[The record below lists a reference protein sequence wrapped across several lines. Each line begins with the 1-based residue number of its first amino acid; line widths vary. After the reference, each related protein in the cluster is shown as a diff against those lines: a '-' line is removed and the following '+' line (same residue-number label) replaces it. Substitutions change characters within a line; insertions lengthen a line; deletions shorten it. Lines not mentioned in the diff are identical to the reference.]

1 MNMTAVSS
9 LARRSFLSRLG
20 AAAAAAGATLAA
32 SAPAAH
38 AQTPSDGRWQPARHS
53 ADDWFDQLPG
63 KHRFFFDT
71 STPDALADA
80 IGFAGN
86 YYSANKSGY
95 GLENADLAVV
105 ICMRHRSAPFA
116 FNDAMWAK
124 YGVPLAAR
132 AEFTDP
138 KTKEAPKVNFYT
150 PVAPTAAATPAT
162 SGASA
167 TPGASAAPARA
178 RGLAN
183 LMTLGV
189 QFAICDL
196 STHAIAGLLARA
208 SGGTADAVYKEIT
221 ANLIDRARL
230 VPAGIVAVN
239 RAQEHGYSI
248 TGS

>member
-1 MNMTAVSS
+1 MALMSS
-9 LARRSFLSRLG
+9 KSRRFFLSHLG
-20 AAAAAAGATLAA
+20 VAASAAGATLAA
-32 SAPAAH
+32 GSTAVRAQSA
-38 AQTPSDGRWQPARHS
+38 TDSRWQPARH
-53 ADDWFDQLPG
+53 AQDDWFDQLPG

-86 YYSANKSGY
+86 FYTANKSGY
-95 GLENADLAVV
+95 GLEAADLAVV

-124 YGVPLAAR
+124 YGVPLAKR

-138 KTKEAPKVNFYT
+138 ATKEAPKVNFHT
-150 PVAPTAAATPAT
+150 PVAPAP
-162 SGASA
+162 
-167 TPGASAAPARA
+167 PARA
-178 RGLAN
+178 RGLAS
-183 LMTLGV
+183 LMALGV

-208 SGGTADAVYKEIT
+208 SGSTAEAVYKEIT